1 MHLLD
6 GVPVMLETAYVPVAL
21 APGLERR
28 TDFSATSDS
37 VFQILR
43 TDYRLDVSPMEEK
56 AFLSPVREEE
66 EQLLNLS
73 HGESAY
79 LILTKM
85 TLKDG
90 TPAEYGRT
98 VGRTDR
104 IEIAGRLLWQNGKEE
119 QE

>member
-1 MHLLD
+1 
-6 GVPVMLETAYVPVAL
+6 
-21 APGLERR
+21 
-28 TDFSATSDS
+28 
-37 VFQILR
+37 
-43 TDYRLDVSPMEEK
+43 
-56 AFLSPVREEE
+56 
-66 EQLLNLS
+66 
-73 HGESAY
+73 
-79 LILTKM
+79 M